1 MSELQDNLRT
11 LQRDLE
17 DDERKVED
25 LTKKIRTDE
34 TGMSSASFYLSICVN
49 LSTFLSSSVHILHHS
64 IPPPPSLPLSLFI
77 CHSLVKHLF
86 GLTRRYLFRNV
97 HYTTD
102 QDSSLCPCSMQHYK
116 VLLSILSL
124 NILEHS
130 LRNVFF
136 QSIEKTFDI
145 WWNIGMTFIL
155 FSRSENEM
163 FLSNYICF

>member
-1 MSELQDNLRT
+1 LKT
-11 LQRDLE
+11 LKPFFVFLGREGVGATGQLE
-17 DDERKVED
+17 DVTTGLGGRWKKGGRPHKED
-25 LTKKIRTDE
+25 QDGWNGYVLGLFLSI
-34 TGMSSASFYLSICVN
+34 YLSICVN

-145 WWNIGMTFIL
+145 W
-155 FSRSENEM
+155 
-163 FLSNYICF
+163 

>member
-1 MSELQDNLRT
+1 
-11 LQRDLE
+11 
-17 DDERKVED
+17 
-25 LTKKIRTDE
+25 
-34 TGMSSASFYLSICVN
+34 MSSLGPFVKFFEDFKTIFCIFRARRCRSYRTTWGRYNGTWRTMKERWKTSQRRSGRMKRVCPRPLSIYLSIYLC
-49 LSTFLSSSVHILHHS
+49 HS
-64 IPPPPSLPLSLFI
+64 IYLS
-77 CHSLVKHLF
+77 
-86 GLTRRYLFRNV
+86 